1 MKVGCFPVGGPTPTP
16 ANFYFL
22 YRPSSNK
29 RVQKQLTVEDVQPTR
44 IFVNVGYLF
53 NSVFFTLSLMNLS
66 CSFAVWGFRVL
77 WKKDP
82 FVSFYRAS
90 IASRG
95 ICCHRVSVCL
105 SVCPSVTS
113 RSSTKMAKRRIAQTT
128 PYDSTGTVVFW
139 YQNLRE
145 IHLHL
150 PLTVRLLKR
159 RQTHNDITPNGDAK

>member
-29 RVQKQLTVEDVQPTR
+29 KVQKQLTVEDVQPTR

-113 RSSTKMAKRRIAQTT
+113 RSSTRWLNVESHKQRHTIAQGLWF
-128 PYDSTGTVVFW
+128 SGTKISVKFIFIF
-139 YQNLRE
+139 R
-145 IHLHL
+145 
-150 PLTVRLLKR
+150 
-159 RQTHNDITPNGDAK
+159 